1 MRPYSSA
8 QEGFT
13 LFEVLV
19 VLVITS
25 LMGAVL
31 LQGFSIVLG
40 TRLTVND
47 TITNLQETILNKN
60 IPLDPLRG
68 LLPDYTSNP
77 NQFSG
82 QGRALSGQTL
92 RPLLSPHG
100 APTPFKMTMDF
111 DAGRNTTTLVY
122 EEPGRGQVPIAQWPG
137 GSQSFKYRD
146 IEGVWQPVWP
156 PPASVSQTPW
166 LIWIDAGPTDAPLI
180 ASVSGPHDRVQRLQ
194 DSPFAPTPSPFQR

>member
-1 MRPYSSA
+1 MRFYPTLCK
-8 QEGFT
+8 GFT

-19 VLVITS
+19 VLVITG

-31 LQGFSIVLG
+31 MQGFSIVLG
-40 TRLTVND
+40 TRLRVND

-122 EEPGRGQVPIAQWPG
+122 EEPGRGKVSIAQWPG
-137 GSQSFKYRD
+137 ANQSFKYRD

-156 PPASVSQTPW
+156 PPATVSQTPW
-166 LIWIDAGPTDAPLI
+166 LILIDTGPTDAPLI
-180 ASVSGPHDRVQRLQ
+180 AAIFGPHDRIQRLQ
-194 DSPFAPTPSPFQR
+194 DSPFASAPSPFKR

>member
-1 MRPYSSA
+1 MNSQLYTRR
-8 QEGFT
+8 GFT

-19 VLVITS
+19 VLVITG

-31 LQGFSIVLG
+31 MQGFSIVLG
-40 TRLTVND
+40 TRLTVNA
-47 TITNLQETILNKN
+47 TIENLQETILTKN

-82 QGRALSGQTL
+82 QARTLSGQTL

-100 APTPFKMTMDF
+100 APTPFKMSMDF
-111 DAGRNTTTLVY
+111 DSGRNITTLVY
-122 EEPGRGQVPIAQWPG
+122 EEPGRGRASLAQWA
-137 GSQSFKYRD
+137 GSTQSFKYRD

-156 PPASVSQTPW
+156 PPTSVSQTPW
-166 LIWIDAGPTDAPLI
+166 LILIDAGPSIAPLI

-194 DSPFAPTPSPFQR
+194 DSPFAPTPSPFAR